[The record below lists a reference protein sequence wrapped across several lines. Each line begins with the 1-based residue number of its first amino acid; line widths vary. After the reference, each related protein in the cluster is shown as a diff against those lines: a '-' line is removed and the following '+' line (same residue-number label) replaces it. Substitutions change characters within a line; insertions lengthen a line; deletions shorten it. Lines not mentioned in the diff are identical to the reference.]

1 MTKTLRILSKMYKFK
16 KLLAFVFRIFLLLLQ
31 EEEDKSF
38 EYIFVI
44 RQDLNENSIL
54 IFGMKEKVS

>member
-16 KLLAFVFRIFLLLLQ
+16 KLLAFVFRIFILLLQ
-31 EEEDKSF
+31 EGDKNF

-44 RQDLNENSIL
+44 KQDLNENSIL
-54 IFGMKEKVS
+54 IFGMREKES

>member
-16 KLLAFVFRIFLLLLQ
+16 KLLAFVFRIFILLLQ
-31 EEEDKSF
+31 EGDKNF

-44 RQDLNENSIL
+44 KQDFNENSIL
-54 IFGMKEKVS
+54 IFGMREKES